1 MAETSQETG
10 RILMPVLALRGMTVF
25 PSTSVINCFAFGS
38 ILFLSRAVKTARFLL
53 TGQELRRRG

>member
-25 PSTSVINCFAFGS
+25 PSTVLHFD
-38 ILFLSRAVKTARFLL
+38 VARNKSAQAL
-53 TGQELRRRG
+53 EEAMKRME